1 MHYTEIEMEDE
12 NNDPNHLDNTE
23 TDQEVNDSYEDDES
37 TETVIHD
44 EDESDVIEFLGM
56 IGGAEWKSFE
66 TQAAY
71 IGEFLD
77 EQGHDKTKA
86 VVTNKAKN
94 ILSMDDKLVSGEYYV
109 ISFANTTGG
118 IK

>member
-1 MHYTEIEMEDE
+1 MHYTEIEMEEE
-12 NNDPNHLDNTE
+12 NDLDNTE

-44 EDESDVIEFLGM
+44 EDESDTIEFLGM

-66 TQAAY
+66 TEPMT
-71 IGEFLD
+71 IGEFID
-77 EQGHDKTKA
+77 EQGHDRKKA

-94 ILSMDDKLVSGEYYV
+94 IQSMDDKLVSGEYYV